1 MVGVERYCGVKL
13 ALSELSSPRQ
23 KLCQVVSNDLG
34 LDSNLSRVFYGS
46 LGAIFLI
53 GPYGFEV
60 WKNVNM
66 FDL

>member
-1 MVGVERYCGVKL
+1 VSSRAKRLRVGFKIFQGVL
-13 ALSELSSPRQ
+13 
-23 KLCQVVSNDLG
+23 
-34 LDSNLSRVFYGS
+34 GS
-46 LGAIFLI
+46 LGAILLI